1 MDLEKQAKI
10 YKALSEPNRL
20 KILDILQNEKKC
32 ACEILDYLDINQS
45 TLSHHMKILCKVGLV
60 ECEKRE
66 KWSYYNIAKDKSD
79 EIIESLKSL
88 LNEGSKDGKK

>member
-20 KILDILQNEKKC
+20 KILDILQSEKKC

-88 LNEGSKDGKK
+88 LDEGSKDGKK